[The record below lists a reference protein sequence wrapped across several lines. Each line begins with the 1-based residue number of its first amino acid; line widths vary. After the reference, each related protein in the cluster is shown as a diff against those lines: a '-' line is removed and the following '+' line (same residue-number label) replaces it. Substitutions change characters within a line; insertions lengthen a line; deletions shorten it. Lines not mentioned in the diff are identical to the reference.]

1 MTRLSKTQYD
11 QRVFAAMAVYV
22 ALVLLLLPQAR
33 HAETLLP
40 RLTSS
45 LLPTVPMLY
54 VLWLLGKRIWQSD
67 ELEQRMHLIGL
78 GAASA
83 VVGVF
88 SLIGGFLAVA
98 KVVPHD
104 AAATLLLWTFPILM
118 FSYSIART
126 WAARHYGG
134 GICEETDGI
143 PMHRRFLVLTLMFV
157 VIAAWAYFRSN
168 DDVAVGV
175 FCGFATGF
183 ALAALILALRRWR
196 QSKHADR

>member
-11 QRVFAAMAVYV
+11 RRVFAAVAVYV

-33 HAETLLP
+33 HADTLLP

-54 VLWLLGKRIWQSD
+54 VVWLFGQRIWQSD
-67 ELEQRMHLIGL
+67 ELEQRTHLIGL

-98 KVVPHD
+98 KALPSD

-118 FSYSIART
+118 FSYGIART

-134 GICEETDGI
+134 GICEEADGI
-143 PMHRRFLVLTLMFV
+143 PLHRRFLVLTLMFV
-157 VIAAWAYFRSN
+157 VVAAWAYFRSN
-168 DDVAVGV
+168 DDAAVGV
-175 FCGFATGF
+175 FCGFATAF
-183 ALAALILALRRWR
+183 ALAALIVAVRRWR
-196 QSKHADR
+196 QSKHDER